1 MPGDTSGLLL
11 FHFVPVP
18 FTIEEPD
25 TVVIVPVLYIML
37 HIQIYLEKGK
47 SMYSVLILLISL
59 LYHSFCT
66 AIEVDYPDRAWHFNQ
81 NGYVKVV
88 YDIDENGSVENI
100 KILESKPA
108 FMFDQAVKKALYKQ
122 RFEKNKPKKSVN
134 LTVVF
139 DKKDIS
145 NRNY

>member
-1 MPGDTSGLLL
+1 MKLT
-11 FHFVPVP
+11 
-18 FTIEEPD
+18 
-25 TVVIVPVLYIML
+25 
-37 HIQIYLEKGK
+37 
-47 SMYSVLILLISL
+47 LILIISL

-66 AIEVDYPDRAWHFNQ
+66 AIEVDYPDRAWHLNQ
-81 NGYVKVV
+81 NGYVKVI
-88 YDIDENGSVENI
+88 YDIDEKGFVENI

-122 RFEKNKPKKSVN
+122 RFEKKHPKKNVQ
-134 LTVVF
+134 LTVEF